1 MRWRTGVCL
10 ACCLGCSSG
19 GGGSPFA
26 AESDGSSTS
35 VPRGD
40 DAAEPSTAPDASG
53 DDSGLFVGSSAAT
66 PDSVS
71 CQAGTYVGTYS
82 GTDDSSK
89 VGGPTNF
96 PISGPMQLNLVRTEE
111 QNGEFDLVT
120 NNGSFDMTWGGVT
133 TGDAA
138 SGLIVVHGA
147 ISGQLQCSSGDFTA
161 MSTSATWTLIG
172 LNAGTATMNFTGK
185 YDASSNSISGNFVV
199 TSSIATSMGM
209 WTVTLTPQGDP

>member
-1 MRWRTGVCL
+1 MRWRTGALL
-10 ACCLGCSSG
+10 AGCLGCSSG
-19 GGGSPFA
+19 GGGSPFGTA
-26 AESDGSSTS
+26 DTDASSS
-35 VPRGD
+35 VQRD
-40 DAAEPSTAPDASG
+40 DAAEPSSVPEASG
-53 DDSGLFVGSSAAT
+53 DDASQFVGPSGSST
-66 PDSVS
+66 DSIS

-111 QNGEFDLVT
+111 ENGEFDLVT
-120 NNGSFDMTWGGVT
+120 NNGSFDMTWGGLT

-185 YDASSNSISGNFVV
+185 YDPSSSSISGNFVV
-199 TSSIATSMGM
+199 TSSIATSMGT